1 MSESVKEPPAVFRL
15 NPGEPDA
22 VRREQAAGVYVRHF
36 YERMPWADAYFQV
49 YPNLDVKRHS
59 AETMACRL
67 VAWLRHTY
75 PLDIANQM
83 EAHGLGT
90 DDMLEKLRH
99 QSHATTRVKVG
110 EKYGPRRRGRSG
122 DRPRGSCSR
131 TTSTGGRGM
140 RRSAKQMA
148 MHGHGA
154 GASRK
159 PLSDE
164 RKTVEGERRLLEEPE
179 DMPKTMEEAIERG
192 EPITL
197 IEHPDDMPPD
207 EWQREWEAY
216 QAEREAEERERG
228 PL

>member
-1 MSESVKEPPAVFRL
+1 MSESVKKTPAVFRL

-67 VAWLRHTY
+67 VAWLRNTY

-83 EAHGLGT
+83 EAHGLGM
-90 DDMLEKLRH
+90 DRVLEKLD
-99 QSHATTRVKVG
+99 SLLDATTRVKVG
-110 EKYGPRRRGRSG
+110 EKYDLDEKGRVIG
-122 DRPRGSCSR
+122 KHFVFEREPELR
-131 TTSTGGRGM
+131 TQSDTAG
-140 RRSAKQMA
+140 KLMA

-164 RKTVEGERRLLEEPE
+164 RKTIESERRLLEQPE
-179 DMPKTMEEAIERG
+179 DIPTTMEEAIERG

-197 IEHPDDMPPD
+197 IEHPEDMTPE
-207 EWQREWEAY
+207 EWAREWAAY
-216 QAEREAEERERG
+216 QKEREAEEHARG

>member
-1 MSESVKEPPAVFRL
+1 MSESVKKTPAVFRL

-22 VRREQAAGVYVRHF
+22 ERRMQAAGVYVRHF

-49 YPNLDVKRHS
+49 FPNLDVKRHS

-75 PLDIANQM
+75 PLDIDNQM
-83 EAHGLGT
+83 EAHGLGKA
-90 DDMLEKLRH
+90 DMLEKLRRLAK
-99 QSHATTRVKVG
+99 ATTRVKVG
-110 EKYGPRRRGRSG
+110 EKYDVDDKGRVVG
-122 DRPRGSCSR
+122 KRFVFEHDQDNRALDAALG
-131 TTSTGGRGM
+131 
-140 RRSAKQMA
+140 KQMS

-159 PLSDE
+159 PLSEE
-164 RKTVEGERRLLEEPE
+164 RKTIEGERRLLEEPQ
-179 DMPKTMEEAIERG
+179 DMPKTVEEAIERG

-197 IEHPDDMPPD
+197 IEHPEDMQPD
-207 EWQREWEAY
+207 EWQKEWEAY
-216 QAEREAEERERG
+216 QEERQREEREQG

>member
-99 QSHATTRVKVG
+99 QSQATTRVKVA
-110 EKYGPRRRGRSG
+110 EKMEYNEAGRVVAKRFVFE
-122 DRPRGSCSR
+122 DDIDWRARDAAL
-131 TTSTGGRGM
+131 T
-140 RRSAKQMA
+140 KQMA

-159 PLSDE
+159 PLSEE

-179 DMPKTMEEAIERG
+179 DMPKTIEEAIERG

-207 EWQREWEAY
+207 EWQREWQAY

>member
-22 VRREQAAGVYVRHF
+22 ERRMQAAGVYVRHF

-49 YPNLDVKRHS
+49 FPNLDVKRHS

-90 DDMLEKLRH
+90 DDMLEKLHRLAR
-99 QSHATTRVKVG
+99 ATTRVKVG
-110 EKYGPRRRGRSG
+110 EKYDLDDQGRVVG
-122 DRPRGSCSR
+122 KRFLFEHDQDNRALDAALG
-131 TTSTGGRGM
+131 
-140 RRSAKQMA
+140 KQMS

-159 PLSDE
+159 PLSEE
-164 RKTVEGERRLLEEPE
+164 RKTIEGERRLLEEPE
-179 DMPKTMEEAIERG
+179 DMPKTIEEAIERG

-197 IEHPDDMPPD
+197 IEHPEDMPPD
-207 EWQREWEAY
+207 EWQKEWQAY
-216 QAEREAEERERG
+216 QKEREAEARARG

>member
-22 VRREQAAGVYVRHF
+22 ERRMQAAGVYVRHF
-36 YERMPWADAYFQV
+36 YERLPWADAYFQV
-49 YPNLDVKRHS
+49 FPNLDVKRHS

-67 VAWLRHTY
+67 VTWLRHTY

-90 DDMLEKLRH
+90 DDMLEKLRRLA
-99 QSHATTRVKVG
+99 SATTRVKVG
-110 EKYGPRRRGRSG
+110 EKYDLDDQGHVVGKRFLFEHDQDNRALDAALG
-122 DRPRGSCSR
+122 
-131 TTSTGGRGM
+131 
-140 RRSAKQMA
+140 KQMS

-159 PLSDE
+159 PLSEE
-164 RKTVEGERRLLEEPE
+164 RKTIEGERRLLEEPE
-179 DMPKTMEEAIERG
+179 DMPKTIEEAIERG

-197 IEHPDDMPPD
+197 IEHPEDMPPD
-207 EWQREWEAY
+207 EWQKEWQAY
-216 QAEREAEERERG
+216 QAEREAEENARG

>member
-1 MSESVKEPPAVFRL
+1 MSESVKEPPEVFRL

-90 DDMLEKLRH
+90 DDMLEKLRRLGD
-99 QSHATTRVKVG
+99 ATTRVKVG
-110 EKYGPRRRGRSG
+110 EKYDLDDQGRVIG
-122 DRPRGSCSR
+122 KRFVFEHDQDNRALDAALG
-131 TTSTGGRGM
+131 
-140 RRSAKQMA
+140 KQMA

-159 PLSDE
+159 PLAADGRSVNDE
-164 RKTVEGERRLLEEPE
+164 RQLLEKLE

-197 IEHPDDMPPD
+197 IEHPDDMTPE
-207 EWQREWEAY
+207 EWAREWEAY
-216 QAEREAEERERG
+216 QKEREAEERERG

>member
-22 VRREQAAGVYVRHF
+22 ERRMQAAGVYVRHF

-49 YPNLDVKRHS
+49 FPNLDVKRHS

-90 DDMLEKLRH
+90 DDMLEKLRRLGD
-99 QSHATTRVKVG
+99 ATTRVKVG
-110 EKYGPRRRGRSG
+110 EEYDLDDQGRVIG
-122 DRPRGSCSR
+122 KRFVFEHDQDNRALDAALG
-131 TTSTGGRGM
+131 
-140 RRSAKQMA
+140 KQMA

-159 PLSDE
+159 PLAADGRSVNDE
-164 RKTVEGERRLLEEPE
+164 RQLLEKLE
-179 DMPKTMEEAIERG
+179 DMPKTLEEAIARG

-197 IEHPDDMPPD
+197 IEHPPDLEPD
-207 EWQREWEAY
+207 EWQRQWEAY
-216 QAEREAEERERG
+216 QAEREAEARARG